1 MAIEMET
8 VRTLARD
15 ISDIFPNAEQD
26 CEGVAEFADAVL
38 SATNIGFDVAVV
50 ESWLE
55 GIVTGDQAKLL
66 VERILKV
73 RN

>member
-1 MAIEMET
+1 MALEMET
-8 VRTLARD
+8 VRTLAHD
-15 ISDIFPNAEQD
+15 ISDVFPNAEQD

-38 SATNIGFDVAVV
+38 AATQIGFDVSVV

-55 GIVTGDQAKLL
+55 GIVTEDQAKLL

>member
-1 MAIEMET
+1 MPLEMET
-8 VRTLARD
+8 VRTLARA

-38 SATNIGFDVAVV
+38 TATRIGFDTSVV

-55 GIVTGDQAKLL
+55 GIITEDQAKLL
-66 VERILKV
+66 VERILEL